1 MQKKMRI
8 KANFIC
14 NLEAIGYMYKAICQ
28 VFSIVSPRNF
38 PKTNKVRSE
47 SEFATSIGS
56 SGGLDPMGS
65 NSHKRCLIW
74 ISPIISCEGDFAN
87 RLLFT

>member
-1 MQKKMRI
+1 M
-8 KANFIC
+8 
-14 NLEAIGYMYKAICQ
+14 
-28 VFSIVSPRNF
+28 
-38 PKTNKVRSE
+38 KTNKIRPE
-47 SEFATSIGS
+47 YEFATSIGS

-65 NSHKRCLIW
+65 DSHKRCLIW